1 MNKLDNT
8 NINQDEEF
16 NNLQVNKIKTDKLEY
31 SYKNDIIYIT
41 NINCKYLILNENN
54 SDNLIITK
62 DKNMDINI
70 NLNTRI
76 IGTKYKILFTE
87 IQKSLKITC
96 NINDKIIGSYKLHN
110 NSNIVELS
118 EKENKLR
125 KQLNIKCIEEGNEII
140 YIPHYDLGL
149 YNGGILELL
158 YIGTNYNN
166 TPEIKLNQ
174 LDTTKYKGQW
184 LLNGSLVGYINIP
197 RLLNS
202 NNNIGLKIYIHK
214 TDKKIYYVTSTI
226 DNHIYFNKLYN
237 NKHILLFMNMNY
249 NKIEIIDIT
258 NNEVLY
264 NNIENDNYNMKI
276 KKKDNTFM
284 NIENKLNL
292 KTGEIDS
299 NLSIETLY
307 NIDAKTVNNIIN
319 YNIIEFKII
328 EKISGSDTILIDGYM
343 NITDIN
349 GYYNKTSYSSNNTV
363 NEINCENILF
373 DTYNGFSIKDNKLN
387 YII

>member
-1 MNKLDNT
+1 MNKLDST
-8 NINQDEEF
+8 DINQDEEF

-41 NINCKYLILNENN
+41 NINCKHLILNENN
-54 SDNLIITK
+54 SDTLIITK

-76 IGTKYKILFTE
+76 IGTKYKIFFTE

-118 EKENKLR
+118 EKENRLR
-125 KQLNIKCIEEGNEII
+125 KQLNIKCIEGGNEII

-184 LLNGSLVGYINIP
+184 LLSGSLVGYITIP

-226 DNHIYFNKLYN
+226 DNHIYINKLYN

-276 KKKDNTFM
+276 KKEDDTFM

-299 NLSIETLY
+299 NLSIEALY
-307 NIDAKTVNNIIN
+307 NIDAKTVKNIIN

-343 NITDIN
+343 NIMDIN

-363 NEINCENILF
+363 NEINFENILF

-387 YII
+387 NII

>member
-1 MNKLDNT
+1 MNKLDST

-16 NNLQVNKIKTDKLEY
+16 NNLQVNKIKTEKLEY
-31 SYKNDIIYIT
+31 SYKNDTIYIT
-41 NINCKYLILNENN
+41 NINSKHLILNENN

-96 NINDKIIGSYKLHN
+96 NTNDKIIGSYKLHN
-110 NSNIVELS
+110 NSNIVELA

-184 LLNGSLVGYINIP
+184 LLSGSLVGYIKIP

-226 DNHIYFNKLYN
+226 ENHIYFNKLYN
-237 NKHILLFMNMNY
+237 NKDILLFINMNY
-249 NKIEIIDIT
+249 NKIEIIDVT
-258 NNEVLY
+258 TNEVLY
-264 NNIENDNYNMKI
+264 NNIENDNYNIKI
-276 KKKDNTFM
+276 KKKDGTFM

-299 NLSIETLY
+299 NLSMETLY
-307 NIDAKTVNNIIN
+307 NIDTKTVKNIVN

-328 EKISGSDTILIDGYM
+328 EKINGSDTILIDGYM
-343 NITDIN
+343 NIMDIN
-349 GYYNKTSYSSNNTV
+349 GYYNKISDSSNNTV
-363 NEINCENILF
+363 NEINYENILF

-387 YII
+387 NII